1 MLSGT
6 WQEGRSRSGVKSST
20 RGMVYEMEG
29 EDQERF
35 PVWMSKRDRRL
46 LQRNH
51 KVKVDSVVA
60 LDGSG
65 NFKTIQ
71 AAVNH
76 APLNSTRRYVIH
88 IKTGIYDEHI
98 RVPGNRTRLTFIG
111 DGPGR
116 TIITG
121 NKSTGVN
128 KVVTK
133 FTATLCKCIPLP
145 PVNHFSKSCVDSFS
159 FAMYG

>member
-1 MLSGT
+1 
-6 WQEGRSRSGVKSST
+6 
-20 RGMVYEMEG
+20 MVYEMEG